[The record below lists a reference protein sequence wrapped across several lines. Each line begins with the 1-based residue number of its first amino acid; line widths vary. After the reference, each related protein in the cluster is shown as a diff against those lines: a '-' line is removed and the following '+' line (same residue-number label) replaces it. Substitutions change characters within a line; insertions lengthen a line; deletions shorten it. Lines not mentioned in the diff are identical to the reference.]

1 MTDDHDGGLHDP
13 LVFDA
18 EPLVAYADD
27 EPGSDVVEKHLTKV
41 EKDKL
46 SGYVSYVNLT
56 EVKYI
61 LSRSNDRET
70 ARQYIEGL
78 IKLGLEPYAVDDVWN
93 QAAEVILN
101 VNPSLGDAFAV
112 ATAKE
117 LGGTLIIGGDSDF
130 NYVEGVWTTRFRD
143 HGV

>member
-1 MTDDHDGGLHDP
+1 MTDDHDGGLKDP

-27 EPGSDVVEKHLTKV
+27 EPGSNVVEKYLTQV
-41 EKDKL
+41 EEDTL

-56 EVKYI
+56 ELEYI
-61 LSRSNDRET
+61 LTRSNNRET
-70 ARQYIEGL
+70 AQQYIEGL
-78 IKLGLEPYAVDDVWN
+78 IKIGLEPYAVDNVWN
-93 QAAEVILN
+93 QAVEVILN

-130 NYVEGVWTTRFRD
+130 DCVEGVWTTRFRD